1 MQGLLELQG
10 LFKKGLI
17 RGNNMV
23 DVLRIGSILQPK
35 SFQPI
40 KNLSFLVDRW
50 GPMPILNVKA
60 RILLKF
66 CILGH
71 L

>member
-17 RGNNMV
+17 RGYNMV

-40 KNLSFLVDRW
+40 KNLSFLVDR
-50 GPMPILNVKA
+50 
-60 RILLKF
+60 
-66 CILGH
+66 
-71 L
+71 

>member
-50 GPMPILNVKA
+50 GPMQGVP
-60 RILLKF
+60 
-66 CILGH
+66 
-71 L
+71 